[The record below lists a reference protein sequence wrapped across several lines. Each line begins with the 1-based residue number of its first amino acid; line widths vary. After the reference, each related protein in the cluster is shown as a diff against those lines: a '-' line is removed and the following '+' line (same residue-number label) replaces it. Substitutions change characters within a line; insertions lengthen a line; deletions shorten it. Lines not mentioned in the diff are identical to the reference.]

1 MNENTAIAII
11 CVGIPLALAIGTG
24 LSSAPEAQ
32 VAIEA
37 AKEGLQQCPT
47 KQGLAWQKECNK
59 DD

>member
-1 MNENTAIAII
+1 MNQNTAIVVI
-11 CVGIPLALAIGTG
+11 CVGIPLVLAIGTG

-37 AKEGLQQCPT
+37 AKAGLQQCPT
-47 KQGLAWQKECNK
+47 NGGLAWQKECKK